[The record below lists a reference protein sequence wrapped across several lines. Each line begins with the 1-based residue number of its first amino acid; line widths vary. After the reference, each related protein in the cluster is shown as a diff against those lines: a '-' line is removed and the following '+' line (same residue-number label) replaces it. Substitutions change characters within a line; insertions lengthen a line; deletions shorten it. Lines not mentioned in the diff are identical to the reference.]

1 MCQRDGCGANWLR
14 SVRNRT
20 REAHYGVMRC
30 RTPTPNGIVVIMA
43 SIQRSLRVPEQLDR
57 EISRE
62 MQLRGERDWSKG
74 AISLME
80 EAVRT
85 SRVPGIVFVQRRDGR
100 RPAIAFSGLEVWEVI
115 ATWKEAGENWTRL
128 QEAYPELSEHQ
139 LRAAVAYYR
148 AYAEEIDER
157 LAREAYWTPE
167 RVAEELPFTR
177 PVDA

>member
-1 MCQRDGCGANWLR
+1 VPSAQ
-14 SVRNRT
+14 
-20 REAHYGVMRC
+20 H
-30 RTPTPNGIVVIMA
+30 
-43 SIQRSLRVPEQLDR
+43 SLRIPEKLDR

-62 MQLRGERDWSKG
+62 IEFRGERDWSKG

-80 EAVRT
+80 EALRA

-100 RPAIAFSGLEVWEVI
+100 RPAIAFSGLEVWEII
-115 ATWKEAGENWTRL
+115 ATWKEAEESWQGL
-128 QEAYPELSEHQ
+128 MDAYPELSENQ

-148 AYAEEIDER
+148 AYPDEIDER

-177 PVDA
+177 SLGA